1 MEKKQISKK
10 ELEKLYEIAENHI
23 PELRGRGNLDTK
35 NNDSDDFFETAVWSL
50 KDALIEAYKLGQ
62 SAASNE

>member
-10 ELEKLYEIAENHI
+10 ELEKLYEIAEKHI
-23 PELRGRGNLDTK
+23 PELRGRGNLETK
-35 NNDSDDFFETAVWSL
+35 CNDSDDFFETAVWSL
-50 KDALIEAYKLGQ
+50 RYALIAAYKLGQ